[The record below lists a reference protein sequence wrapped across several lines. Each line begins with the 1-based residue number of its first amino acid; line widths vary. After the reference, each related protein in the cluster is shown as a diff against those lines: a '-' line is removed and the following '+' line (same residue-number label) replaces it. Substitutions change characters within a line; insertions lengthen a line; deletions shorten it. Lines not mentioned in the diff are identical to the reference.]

1 VTESNAADV
10 PEAAGRPDVAGARRV
25 VVKIGSSS
33 LTTTGGGIDGERI
46 AALAEVLAARVHA
59 GVQVVLVSSGAI
71 AAGLAPLGLV
81 RRPRDLATQQAAA
94 SVGQG
99 LLVATYAA
107 AFGRL
112 GVRSGQILLTADDLM
127 RRAHYRNAQRTF
139 TRLLDLGV
147 LPVVNEN
154 DTVATHE
161 IRFGDNDRLAALVAH
176 VVRAGALILL
186 SDVDGLYDTDPR
198 RPGARRITH
207 VGDRAELADVSLD
220 PRARTGKSPE
230 AKGVTSAAARGA
242 ASAGT
247 GGVVAGA
254 GPGGGVAGAGPGG
267 VAAGAGTSGVAAGAG
282 PGWVGT
288 GGMATKVDAALIA
301 TEAGIPTVVARADQ
315 ASAALAGELAGTYFA
330 PQERRPGTRRLW
342 LAHAAAAQGRLL
354 LDPGA
359 VRAVVAGRA
368 SLLPAGITGVE
379 GAFEAGDPVDLCD
392 PDGQVVARGLV
403 NYDAAE
409 IPALMGRSTHWLAA
423 ARGPEYQREVVHR
436 DDLVL
441 LARQRSS
448 SR

>member
-1 VTESNAADV
+1 VTSARPSAVPSAAPPAVAD
-10 PEAAGRPDVAGARRV
+10 RPDVAVARRV

-33 LTTTGGGIDGERI
+33 LTTSEGGIDDERV
-46 AALAEVLAARVHA
+46 ASLAEVLAARVHRGA
-59 GVQVVLVSSGAI
+59 RVVLVSSGAI
-71 AAGLAPLGLV
+71 AAGLAPLGLI

-107 AFGRL
+107 AFARL
-112 GVRSGQILLTADDLM
+112 GVRTGQILLTADDLM

-139 TRLLDLGV
+139 DRLLDLGV

-186 SDVDGLYDTDPR
+186 SDIDGLYDTDPR

-207 VGDRAELADVSLD
+207 VADRAELDGVLLGPPS
-220 PRARTGKSPE
+220 RA
-230 AKGVTSAAARGA
+230 GA
-242 ASAGT
+242 ASDG
-247 GGVVAGA
+247 
-254 GPGGGVAGAGPGG
+254 
-267 VAAGAGTSGVAAGAG
+267 
-282 PGWVGT
+282 VGT

-315 ASAALAGELAGTYFA
+315 AGAALAGEMVGTYFA
-330 PQERRPGTRRLW
+330 PHERRPGARQLW
-342 LAHAAAAQGRLL
+342 LAHAAAARGKLM

-379 GAFEAGDPVDLCD
+379 GTFDAGDPVDLCD
-392 PDGQVVARGLV
+392 PDCRVVARGLV
-403 NYDAAE
+403 NYDATE
-409 IPALMGRSTHWLAA
+409 IPALMGRSTRWLAA
-423 ARGPEYQREVVHR
+423 KRGPEYQREIVHR

-441 LARQRSS
+441 LVPPEPPSPHS
-448 SR
+448 PT